1 MQDDST
7 LERALAHF
15 ESLMDLRPTFLD
27 HKSVLVSIDHAIGNV
42 FESRNHD
49 EIGKYITKIRELVE
63 FVQKMNGLGVGTT
76 GIELPLPDL
85 HISGAQ
91 PEYHKVNA
99 KYDKLKDVR
108 HRLVVLGIPTVGVE
122 AAIAD
127 VLMVI
132 NIYPSTF
139 CTQLTYSL
147 FRSMA

>member
-1 MQDDST
+1 MQDDRT
-7 LERALAHF
+7 LERALAQF
-15 ESLMDLRPTFLD
+15 ENLMDLRPTFLH

-42 FESRNHD
+42 FEPQNHD
-49 EIGKYITKIRELVE
+49 DVGKYIIKVGELVD
-63 FVQKMNGLGVGTT
+63 FVQKMNELGVGTT

-91 PEYHKVNA
+91 PQYHKLNA
-99 KYDKLKDVR
+99 KYERLKDVR

-132 NIYPSTF
+132 NIYLSDF
-139 CTQLTYSL
+139 CT
-147 FRSMA
+147 